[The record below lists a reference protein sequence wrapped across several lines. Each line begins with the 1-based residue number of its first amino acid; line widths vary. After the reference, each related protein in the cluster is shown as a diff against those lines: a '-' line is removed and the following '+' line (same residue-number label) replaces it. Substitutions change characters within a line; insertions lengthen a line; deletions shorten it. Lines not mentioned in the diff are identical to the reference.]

1 MKKYVAILAVLA
13 VLVFALPADAK
24 IVSINIASNS
34 DRSKDVG
41 PGDLAG
47 AVPAPNWNNAP
58 LSHGGTVAA
67 GGLVDDS
74 AVPTTAMVIEQR
86 SGDTRNAA
94 VAGAPDVNTNMYEA
108 LAPHVSVDNS
118 RNFAFGPNVSTRLTN
133 LNAEFPGGYDLHL
146 YLSNW
151 SFSGNGAG
159 EIVVYND
166 PTKYGRGYD
175 GHNPPWTDGIANL
188 PYNLMPQPTYD
199 SSQGIV
205 LGDNYVKLEGLS
217 DDTIVLQPYPYVHLT
232 GFNAIAI
239 TGLQL
244 VAPEE
249 DEEPVIPEP
258 AGLGVVGLALLSLRK
273 RRS

>member
-1 MKKYVAILAVLA
+1 MLVVAVG
-13 VLVFALPADAK
+13 VFAASASAK
-24 IVSINIASNS
+24 TVSINIASNS
-34 DRSKDVG
+34 DRSFDVA

-47 AVPAPNWNNAP
+47 AVPAPNWNNAL
-58 LSHGGTVAA
+58 LSHGGTVGA

-74 AVPTTAMVIEQR
+74 GTPTTAMVIEQR
-86 SGDTRNAA
+86 SADTRDAA
-94 VAGAPDVNTNMYEA
+94 VAGPVDANTNMYNK

-133 LNAEFPGGYDLHL
+133 LNAEFPGGYDMHL

-151 SFSGNGAG
+151 SFSSNGSG

-166 PTKYGRGYD
+166 PTKHGRGYN
-175 GHNPPWTDGIANL
+175 GHGLPWTDGIANL

-199 SSQGIV
+199 SAQGIIE
-205 LGDNYVKLEGLS
+205 GDNYVKLLGLS

-232 GFNAIAI
+232 GFNSIAI
-239 TGLQL
+239 TGLQFVEL
-244 VAPEE
+244 GG
-249 DEEPVIPEP
+249 EEPVVVPEP
-258 AGLGVVGLALLSLRK
+258 AGLGLIGLALLAVRK